1 MAFIIRT
8 GNGEIKTYSE
18 TADGIILEPGESL
31 EETPLSLAVY
41 SHLLRLSVDGRA
53 GELVQSPV
61 GTSTIQV
68 EVDCPGETRV
78 DLDINGLRE
87 TIPLVEGKGNLT
99 LSGEVP
105 GMFVIAP
112 AERTKYCAAGEALCI
127 VEVLE

>member
-8 GNGEIKTYSE
+8 DNGEIKSYSE
-18 TADGIILEPGESL
+18 TAAGIILEPGETL
-31 EETPLSLAVY
+31 EETSLSLAAF
-41 SHLLRLSVDGRA
+41 SRLLRLSVEGRA
-53 GELVQSPV
+53 GELIQTPV

-78 DLDINGLRE
+78 DLDINGLLE
-87 TIPLVEGKGNLT
+87 TIPLAEGKGILT
-99 LSGEVP
+99 LSCETP

-112 AERTKYCAAGEALCI
+112 AERTKYCAAGQALCI